1 MPVVAPTCAV
11 PGELAPLV
19 ASIMAAMAPVDM
31 WLFGSRA
38 RGNPRPDS
46 DWDLVVVLRDD
57 ASESDCDPRL
67 CWDLQRQ
74 SRVNADVLVTRRG
87 DLAAV
92 WGVPNTIGFDLARD
106 GVRLDVHRA
115 RHR

>member
-1 MPVVAPTCAV
+1 MPVEPPTRPV

-19 ASIMAAMAPVDM
+19 ATIMAALEPVDM

-46 DWDLVVVLRDD
+46 DWDLVVVLGDD
-57 ASESDCDPRL
+57 APEADCDPRL
-67 CWDLQRQ
+67 CWHLQRQ
-74 SRVNADVLVTRRG
+74 SRINADVVVTRRG
-87 DLAAV
+87 DLEGV
-92 WGVPNTIGFDLARD
+92 WGVPNTIGFDLARE

-115 RHR
+115 GHR